1 MSKNSPRRYWGR
13 LPIHKYHSREM
24 MNKRI
29 LVAAV
34 LGSIGVAAH
43 AQSSVTLYGLIDAGV
58 SYVNHAGA
66 NSKSLTKYD
75 DGVAQ
80 GSRWGLKGNEDLG
93 GGLKAIFTL
102 ESGFNSGNGTLGQ
115 SNATTQRLF
124 GRQAFVGLAKDGMGS
139 VTFGRQY
146 SMSTDVLANYTTGG
160 NTVAGNY
167 AFHINDVDQ
176 LTSSRVDNAIKFTSA
191 NFAGVTFGA
200 LYGFSN
206 QAGAFAGAQGTGS
219 SNSGG
224 SARTYSFGLNYAA
237 GPIGV
242 GAAFTDIRY
251 PSQQQGFNTGISNVS
266 PISSAN
272 VKELRT
278 FGLGARYLMGPA
290 AFWALWTNTR
300 LVQQPGTGSTNLVFD
315 AYEAGAKY
323 SFTPALTAGLG
334 YTYMHLGDA
343 AKGHFNQVDLS
354 LDYALSKRT
363 DVYVLGIY
371 QNAAGNN
378 GGTAVQA
385 QIGDSTSYFGPS
397 GSNSQSQVAARVGI
411 RHKF

>member
-1 MSKNSPRRYWGR
+1 
-13 LPIHKYHSREM
+13 

-43 AQSSVTLYGLIDAGV
+43 AQSSVTLYGVIDAGV

-66 NSKSLTKYD
+66 NSKSLVKYD

-80 GSRWGLKGNEDLG
+80 GSRWGLKGSEDLG

-115 SNATTQRLF
+115 NSREF

-139 VTFGRQY
+139 VTLGRQY
-146 SMSTDVLANYTTGG
+146 SLSTDVLSNYTTGG

-167 AFHINDVDQ
+167 AYHINDIDQ
-176 LTSSRVDNAIKFTSA
+176 VTSSRIDNSIKFSSA

-206 QAGAFAGAQGTGS
+206 QAGAFAGAPGT
-219 SNSGG
+219 NG
-224 SARTYSFGLNYAA
+224 SARTYSFGLNYAT
-237 GPIGV
+237 GPISA
-242 GAAFTDIRY
+242 GAAYTDIRF
-251 PSQQQGFNTGISNVS
+251 PAGQAGVPTTISNATV
-266 PISSAN
+266 PTTI
-272 VKELRT
+272 KELRT

-290 AFWALWTNTR
+290 AFWASWTNTR
-300 LVQQPGTGSTNLVFD
+300 LVQVPGTGSTNLVFD
-315 AYEAGAKY
+315 AYDVGAKY
-323 SFTPALTAGLG
+323 SFTPALTAGVG
-334 YTYMHLGDA
+334 YTYMHMADLTNA
-343 AKGHFNQVDLS
+343 HFNQGDLS

-363 DVYVLGIY
+363 DVYVIGVY
-371 QNAAGNN
+371 QKASGHLNNAAA
-378 GGTAVQA
+378 TPVQA
-385 QIGDSTSYFGPS
+385 QIGDSTSFFGPS
-397 GSNSQSQVAARVGI
+397 GSNSQSQIAARVGI

>member
-1 MSKNSPRRYWGR
+1 
-13 LPIHKYHSREM
+13 

-58 SYVNHAGA
+58 SYVNHAGP
-66 NSKSLTKYD
+66 NSKSLVKFG

-80 GSRWGLKGNEDLG
+80 GSRWGIKGSEDLG
-93 GGLKAIFTL
+93 NGLKAIFTL
-102 ESGFNSGNGTLGQ
+102 ENGFNVNDGTLGQ
-115 SNATTQRLF
+115 GGREF
-124 GRQAFVGLAKDGMGS
+124 GRQAFVGLTKDGMGT

-167 AFHINDVDQ
+167 AYHINDVDQ
-176 LTSSRVDNAIKFTSA
+176 LTSSRVDNSVKFQSA

-219 SNSGG
+219 TNSGG

-237 GPIGV
+237 GPISA
-242 GAAFTDIRY
+242 GAAYTDIRY
-251 PSQQQGFNTGISNVS
+251 PSQQQGFTTNISNVA
-266 PISSAN
+266 PITSAN

-290 AFWALWTNTR
+290 AFWALWSNTR

-315 AYEAGAKY
+315 AYDAGAKY

-343 AKGHFNQVDLS
+343 AKGHFNQFDLS

-371 QNAAGNN
+371 QKASGTN
-378 GGTAVQA
+378 GSTPVQA
-385 QIGDSTSYFGPS
+385 QIGDTTTLFGPS
-397 GSNSQSQVAARVGI
+397 GSNSQSQLAARVGI

>member
-1 MSKNSPRRYWGR
+1 
-13 LPIHKYHSREM
+13 M

-43 AQSSVTLYGLIDAGV
+43 AQGSVTLYGLIDAGV
-58 SYVNHAGA
+58 SYVN
-66 NSKSLTKYD
+66 NSSSTVTGHSNSLTKYD

-80 GSRWGLKGNEDLG
+80 GSRWGLKGSEDLG
-93 GGLKAIFTL
+93 NGLKAIFTL
-102 ESGFNSGNGTLGQ
+102 ENGFNSGNGTLSQ
-115 SNATTQRLF
+115 NNREF
-124 GRQAFVGLAKDGMGS
+124 GRQAFVGLTQAGTGS

-146 SMSTDVLANYTTGG
+146 SLSTDVLASYTTGG

-167 AFHINDVDQ
+167 AFHINDIDQ
-176 LTSSRVDNAIKFTSA
+176 LTSSRIDNSVKFTSA

-206 QAGAFAGAQGTGS
+206 QAGAFAGAPTTGTGAAAVA
-219 SNSGG
+219 G

-237 GPIGV
+237 GPFGV
-242 GAAFTDIRY
+242 GAAYTDIRF
-251 PSQQQGFNTGISNVS
+251 PSQQAGISTGISNAVF
-266 PISSAN
+266 PAAN
-272 VKELRT
+272 IKELRT
-278 FGLGARYLMGPA
+278 FGLGGRYLMGPA
-290 AFWALWTNTR
+290 TFWALWTNTR
-300 LVQQPGTGSTNLVFD
+300 LVQLPGTGSSNLVFN

-323 SFTPALTAGLG
+323 AVTPAFTAGLG
-334 YTYMHLGDA
+334 YTYMNLSDA

-371 QNAAGNN
+371 QKASGNN
-378 GGTAVQA
+378 NGTALQA
-385 QIGDSTSYFGPS
+385 QIGDSTGFFGTS
-397 GSNSQSQVAARVGI
+397 GVDSQQQVAARVGI